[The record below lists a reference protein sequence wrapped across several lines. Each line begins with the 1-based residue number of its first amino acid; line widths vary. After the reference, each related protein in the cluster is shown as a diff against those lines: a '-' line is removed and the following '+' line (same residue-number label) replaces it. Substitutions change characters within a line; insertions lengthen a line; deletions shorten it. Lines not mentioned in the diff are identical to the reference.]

1 MGRPGR
7 PRIPGRVARE
17 NLVTRSII
25 THTVEYRYVIRG
37 GSEVKKGT
45 TEVSGNAQ
53 HALRTV
59 AQMVRGI
66 GTLIET
72 PVIIHSEK
80 GLWGQTTEEFIKN
93 GHRLDK
99 PSSKTQVVYQDTDS
113 TFIMEE

>member
-25 THTVEYRYVIRG
+25 THTVEFRYVPQG
-37 GSEVKKGT
+37 GNEVVTGT
-45 TEVSGNAQ
+45 TEVCGNAQ

-59 AQMVRGI
+59 AQIVRAL

-72 PVIIHSEK
+72 PTIIQSEK
-80 GLWGQTTEEFIKN
+80 GLWAQTTEEFIEN

-99 PSSKTQVVYQDTDS
+99 NNT
-113 TFIMEE
+113 MEE

>member
-1 MGRPGR
+1 MGKPGR

-25 THTVEYRYVIRG
+25 IHTVRYKYVPHG
-37 GSEVKKGT
+37 GSEVKTDT
-45 TEVSGNAQ
+45 TEVCGNAQ
-53 HALRTV
+53 YALRTV
-59 AQMVRGI
+59 AQMVHVV

-72 PVIIHSEK
+72 PIIIQSEK

-99 PSSKTQVVYQDTDS
+99 NNTT
-113 TFIMEE
+113 EE

>member
-25 THTVEYRYVIRG
+25 THTVEYRYVPHG
-37 GSEVKKGT
+37 GSEVKRDT
-45 TEVSGNAQ
+45 TEVCGNAQ
-53 HALRTV
+53 HALRAV
-59 AQMVRGI
+59 AQMVRII

-72 PVIIHSEK
+72 PTIIHSEK

-99 PSSKTQVVYQDTDS
+99 NNTT
-113 TFIMEE
+113 EE

>member
-25 THTVEYRYVIRG
+25 THTIQYSYVPHG
-37 GSEVKKGT
+37 GNAVRT
-45 TEVSGNAQ
+45 DMTEVCGNAQ
-53 HALRTV
+53 HALRSV
-59 AQMVRGI
+59 AKMVRAI

-72 PVIIHSEK
+72 PIIIHSEK

-99 PSSKTQVVYQDTDS
+99 NNTT
-113 TFIMEE
+113 EE